1 MEKDS
6 YKNFLLQR
14 QHDIKQQIDEFYK
27 ELKYIEKE
35 LEELNKPPIFII
47 KRGSFIEFEDLKD
60 YNHLY
65 MGEVYKVTLNN
76 KNKKQY
82 HVIIKGGRFFPGGAD
97 PEEPVQENQIRNIIT
112 ESQYGW
118 TLNGDWRKK
127 YSSDGKWIW
136 DLDYIHF
143 RNKLF
148 NQPSILDGT
157 LSSKKKRK
165 NKSNKKLKKKSKK
178 NEKTNKV

>member
-1 MEKDS
+1 
-6 YKNFLLQR
+6 
-14 QHDIKQQIDEFYK
+14 
-27 ELKYIEKE
+27 
-35 LEELNKPPIFII
+35 
-47 KRGSFIEFEDLKD
+47 
-60 YNHLY
+60 

-82 HVIIKGGRFFPGGAD
+82 HVILKVGRLFPGGAA

-118 TLNGDWRKK
+118 TPDGDWRKK
-127 YSSDGKWIW
+127 YSSDGKWKW
-136 DLDYIHF
+136 DMDYIHF
-143 RNKLF
+143 RNTLF

-165 NKSNKKLKKKSKK
+165 NKSRKKLKKKSKK
-178 NEKTNKV
+178 TNKELRIISKKMNKN